1 MKNVIVLFGGDSD
14 EKEIS
19 KLSAD
24 SIIKNIDTTKFD
36 AQLIDLNNLNLNEVD
51 KEIVFFIA
59 VHGSGG

>member
-24 SIIKNIDTTKFD
+24 SIIKI
-36 AQLIDLNNLNLNEVD
+36 LIPQSLMHN
-51 KEIVFFIA
+51 
-59 VHGSGG
+59 